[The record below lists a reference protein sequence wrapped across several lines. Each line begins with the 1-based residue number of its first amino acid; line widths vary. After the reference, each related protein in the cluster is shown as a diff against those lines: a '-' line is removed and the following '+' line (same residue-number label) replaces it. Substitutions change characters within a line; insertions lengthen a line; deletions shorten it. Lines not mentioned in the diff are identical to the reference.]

1 MKQKADIG
9 LIGLAVMGENLVMN
23 MESKGFTVAV
33 FNRTT
38 EKVDKFVSGR
48 AAGKNI
54 IGCHTLEGLV
64 ANLEKPRKVFMMVK
78 AGQAVDDMIEQLLPL
93 LDDGDILIDGKSI
106 TQAKGKNLRNL
117 RRDIG
122 MIFQSFNLVKRS
134 SVLRNVLVGRVAYY
148 PTWKT
153 TFNLFSKEDKQKA
166 YEALQKVDLADKVYA
181 RADELSGGQQQRV
194 AIARVLMQNPKIILA
209 DEPTASLD
217 PQTSV
222 RVMNDLKMLNEKY
235 GMTVVANLHSI
246 ELAQQF
252 GERVIGIRAGQVVYD
267 GKMKDTPKS
276 VFTDIYN
283 GGDGSEEAE

>member
-1 MKQKADIG
+1 MADKPMIQLKDVSKIYDNGTVG
-9 LIGLAVMGENLVMN
+9 LKDINLTINKGEFVVVVGL
-23 MESKGFTVAV
+23 
-33 FNRTT
+33 
-38 EKVDKFVSGR
+38 SG
-48 AAGKNI
+48 AGKS
-54 IGCHTLEGLV
+54 TLLRSINRLHDV
-64 ANLEKPRKVFMMVK
+64 TS
-78 AGQAVDDMIEQLLPL
+78 
-93 LDDGDILIDGKSI
+93 GDILIDGKSI
-106 TQAKGKNLRNL
+106 TSTKGKNLREL

-122 MIFQSFNLVKRS
+122 MIFQNFNLVKRS

-166 YEALQKVDLADKVYA
+166 YEALQQVDLADKVYA

-217 PQTSV
+217 QQTSV
-222 RVMNDLKMLNEKY
+222 RVMNDLKMLNKKY
-235 GMTVVANLHSI
+235 GMTVVANLHSV